1 MEAEIIHAAGGWV
14 DVRER
19 TSIIIHAAGVRG
31 EFHVI
36 PAEAHESA
44 GTRESRKRGLD
55 NHLFP
60 ASSIPTP
67 RQCPA
72 YPECAELTNNIN
84 SINSLIG
91 LRLKVR
97 PACSQPV
104 SRLERGE
111 EGGQRSLSTTN
122 YSVRRHDPLAGTL
135 QRAAWRRIPAEG
147 PPARLL
153 LAGGEGRLRAG
164 MSANC

>member
-55 NHLFP
+55 NRLFP
-60 ASSIPTP
+60 ACSIPTP

-111 EGGQRSLSTTN
+111 AEAAMTAETAEAIARDSEPG
-122 YSVRRHDPLAGTL
+122 
-135 QRAAWRRIPAEG
+135 RAPG
-147 PPARLL
+147 
-153 LAGGEGRLRAG
+153 
-164 MSANC
+164 